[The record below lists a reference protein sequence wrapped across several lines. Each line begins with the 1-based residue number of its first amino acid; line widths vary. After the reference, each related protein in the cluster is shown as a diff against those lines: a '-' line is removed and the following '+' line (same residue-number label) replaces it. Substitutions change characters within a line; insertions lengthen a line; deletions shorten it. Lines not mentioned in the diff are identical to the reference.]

1 MYHFY
6 KQLAKSKALNPFFSQ
21 MQQKS
26 FQMAVLEQGRNAKKY
41 ITSSEPQL
49 WHSSQLQLFV
59 FSEYIA
65 ESQPSHQS
73 RPAKFKQNI
82 ANLKPKNNS
91 MQNTNAFN
99 DLQLE
104 RPISTAIQDRGQMYT
119 NYLQNLQT

>member
-1 MYHFY
+1 
-6 KQLAKSKALNPFFSQ
+6 
-21 MQQKS
+21 
-26 FQMAVLEQGRNAKKY
+26 MAVLEQGCNAKKY

-119 NYLQNLQT
+119 NYLQT